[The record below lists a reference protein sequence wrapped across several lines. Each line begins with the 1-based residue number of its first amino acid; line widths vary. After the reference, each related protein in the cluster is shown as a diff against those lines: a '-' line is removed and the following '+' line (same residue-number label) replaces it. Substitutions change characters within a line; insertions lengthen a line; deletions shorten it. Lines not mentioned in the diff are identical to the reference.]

1 MPNKTLNA
9 KGEVGFLLK
18 NAILK
23 ERREDVRNCIFLV
36 WLKKGNFGKR
46 PKLVFLKLLLKL

>member
-23 ERREDVRNCIFLV
+23 ERREDLRNCIFLV